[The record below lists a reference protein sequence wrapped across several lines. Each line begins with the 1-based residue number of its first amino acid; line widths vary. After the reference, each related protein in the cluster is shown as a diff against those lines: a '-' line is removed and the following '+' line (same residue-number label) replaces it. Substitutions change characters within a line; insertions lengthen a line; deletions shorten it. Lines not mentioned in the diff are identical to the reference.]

1 MENKQ
6 TKGFTLIELLVVI
19 GIVAILSAVVILTL
33 NPAELLKQSRDSN
46 RLSDMATLKSAL
58 SLYLADVTTP
68 NLASSSFGAA
78 TYNYNGCYVTNG
90 QTAANVSTTAAGCGL
105 FAAGT
110 YVALSVASGT
120 SANLRNVN
128 GTGWIPVDLTT
139 ISAGAPVGSLPVD
152 PSNTGPLFYAYRASS
167 TLVFEINVSGIESSK
182 FTTGANDVRST
193 DGGNRNDIYEV
204 GTAPGLLL

>member
-68 NLASSSFGAA
+68 ILASSTRGGYAA
-78 TYNYNGCYVTNG
+78 CYVTNG
-90 QTAANVSTTAAGCGL
+90 QRNVNDAGGTNTSSTVAGCGVFLGGTYVSTT
-105 FAAGT
+105 
-110 YVALSVASGT
+110 V
-120 SANLRNVN
+120 ANLRSVN
-128 GTGWIPVDLTT
+128 GAGWIPADMTT

-152 PSNTGPLFYAYRASS
+152 PSNTKDLFYAYRADVS
-167 TLVFEINVSGIESSK
+167 LVFEVNVSGIESAK
-182 FTTGANDVRST
+182 FTTGANDVRKT
-193 DGGNRNDIYEV
+193 DGGSSDSFYEV
-204 GTAPGLLL
+204 GTAPGLAL

>member
-1 MENKQ
+1 M
-6 TKGFTLIELLVVI
+6 IELLVVI

-68 NLASSSFGAA
+68 VLASSTVGYA
-78 TYNYNGCYVTNG
+78 GCYVTNG
-90 QTAANVSTTAAGCGL
+90 QGTNNGTSTPGCGV

-110 YVALSVASGT
+110 YVSTTALLV
-120 SANLRNVN
+120 RNVD
-128 GTGWIPVDLTT
+128 GRGWIPVDMTT
-139 ISAGAPVGSLPVD
+139 ISSGAPVGSLPVD
-152 PSNTGPLFYAYRASS
+152 PSNTATLFYAYRA
-167 TLVFEINVSGIESSK
+167 TTGLVFEINVSGIESSK

-193 DGGNRNDIYEV
+193 DGGSNVLLYEV
-204 GTAPGLLL
+204 GTAPGLAL

>member
-58 SLYLADVTTP
+58 SLYLADVITP
-68 NLASSSFGAA
+68 VLAPSYTS
-78 TYNYNGCYVTNG
+78 CYVTNG
-90 QTAANVSTTAAGCGL
+90 QGTNNSSTAAGCGL

-110 YVALSVASGT
+110 YVSTTV
-120 SANLRNVN
+120 ANLRNVN
-128 GTGWIPVDLTT
+128 GTGWVPVDLTT
-139 ISAGAPVGSLPVD
+139 ISSGAPVGSLPVD

-167 TLVFEINVSGIESSK
+167 SLVFEINVSGIESAK
-182 FTTGANDVRST
+182 FTTGANDVRTT

-204 GTAPGLLL
+204 GTAPGLAL